1 MVVTVVQA
9 GGLLA
14 VRARL
19 RARVRGRAGQRED
32 RHDHGKQHTSGSSRA
47 ARQDS
52 MHDS

>member
-1 MVVTVVQA
+1 MVVTGVQA

-14 VRARL
+14 VAVRPGG
-19 RARVRGRAGQRED
+19 RVRGRAGQRED
-32 RHDHGKQHTSGSSRA
+32 RDDHGKQHTSGSSRA